1 MRLLTVYAIFSI
13 IREMSASGEV
23 DLINAIHGSFAGFNE
38 NFIYVLTSGGVEYSI
53 EISLL
58 DLDEILSMSDEK
70 KRDLRILTYL
80 VHREDAM
87 LLYGFLREDERKC
100 FTQLLSVN
108 GIGAKQ
114 ALKVLSSMK
123 VEDFLLALDKSDV
136 KKLSKIPGMGPKT
149 AQKLILQ
156 LRNVL
161 ILENNDESENKAEQK
176 KSINEYQDLI
186 DAFVE
191 MGHERRQVKD
201 KIERILKENELLL
214 YGKSRSEKET
224 FLFQTLIKGN

>member
-1 MRLLTVYAIFSI
+1 M
-13 IREMSASGEV
+13 
-23 DLINAIHGSFAGFNE
+23 INAVHGSFAGFSE
-38 NFIYVLTSGGVEYSI
+38 NFIYILTSGGVEYSI

-58 DLDEILSMSDEK
+58 DLEEILSKSEEEK
-70 KRDLRILTYL
+70 KNLKILTYPI
-80 VHREDAM
+80 HREDAM
-87 LLYGFLREDERKC
+87 LLYGFLREEERKC
-100 FTQLLSVN
+100 FIELLTVN

-123 VEDFLLALDKSDV
+123 VEDFLMALDKSDV

-161 ILENNDESENKAEQK
+161 ILESSGNDEKAPGTK
-176 KSINEYQDLI
+176 KSVNEYQDLI

-191 MGHERRQVKD
+191 MGHDRRQVKER
-201 KIERILKENELLL
+201 IERLLKENELLL
-214 YGKSRSEKET
+214 YGKSKSEKET

>member
-1 MRLLTVYAIFSI
+1 MY
-13 IREMSASGEV
+13 
-23 DLINAIHGSFAGFNE
+23 NAIYGSFTGYSE
-38 NFIYVLTSGGVEYSI
+38 NIIYILTNGGVEYAI
-53 EISLL
+53 EISTL
-58 DLDEILSMSDEK
+58 DLEEIFRKSDEE
-70 KRDLRILTYL
+70 KRNLRILTYL

-87 LLYGFLREDERKC
+87 LLYGFLREEERRC
-100 FTQLLSVN
+100 FIELLSVN

-123 VEDFLLALDKSDV
+123 LDDFLTALDKSDV

-161 ILENNDESENKAEQK
+161 ILEEKADDAK
-176 KSINEYQDLI
+176 PSLKGAGEYQDLV

-191 MGHERRQVKD
+191 MGHERKQVRE
-201 KIERILKENELLL
+201 KIERILKENELQLF
-214 YGKSRSEKET
+214 GKSKSEKEN
-224 FLFQTLIKGN
+224 FIFQTLIKGN

>member
-1 MRLLTVYAIFSI
+1 M
-13 IREMSASGEV
+13 
-23 DLINAIHGSFAGFNE
+23 INAIHGSFAGFSE
-38 NFIYVLTSGGVEYSI
+38 NNIYILTSGGVEYSI

-58 DLDEILSMSDEK
+58 DLEEILALSEDERK
-70 KRDLRILTYL
+70 NLKILTYL

-100 FTQLLSVN
+100 FIELLTVN

-123 VEDFLLALDKSDV
+123 VEDFLMALDKSDV

-161 ILENNDESENKAEQK
+161 ILESTESDEK
-176 KSINEYQDLI
+176 KGSVTRNSSEYQDLI

-191 MGHERRQVKD
+191 MGHDRRQVKER
-201 KIERILKENELLL
+201 IERLLKENELSL

>member
-1 MRLLTVYAIFSI
+1 M
-13 IREMSASGEV
+13 
-23 DLINAIHGSFAGFNE
+23 INAVHGSFAGFSE
-38 NFIYVLTSGGVEYSI
+38 NFIYILTSGGVEYSI

-58 DLDEILSMSDEK
+58 DLEEILSKSEEEK
-70 KRDLRILTYL
+70 KNLKILTYL
-80 VHREDAM
+80 IHREDAM
-87 LLYGFLREDERKC
+87 LLYGLLREAERKC
-100 FTQLLSVN
+100 LIELLTVN

-123 VEDFLLALDKSDV
+123 VEDFLMALDKSDV

-161 ILENNDESENKAEQK
+161 ILESSGNDEKAPGTK
-176 KSINEYQDLI
+176 KSVNEYQDLI

-191 MGHERRQVKD
+191 MGHDRRQVKER
-201 KIERILKENELLL
+201 IERLLKENELLL
-214 YGKSRSEKET
+214 YGKSKSEKET

>member
-1 MRLLTVYAIFSI
+1 M
-13 IREMSASGEV
+13 
-23 DLINAIHGSFAGFNE
+23 INAIHGFFAGFSE
-38 NFIYVLTSGGVEYSI
+38 NNIYILTSGGVEYSI

-58 DLDEILSMSDEK
+58 DLEEILALSEDERK
-70 KRDLRILTYL
+70 NLKILTYL

-100 FTQLLSVN
+100 FIELLTVN

-123 VEDFLLALDKSDV
+123 VEDFLMALDKSDV

-161 ILENNDESENKAEQK
+161 ILESTESDEK
-176 KSINEYQDLI
+176 KGSVTRSSSEYQDLI

-191 MGHERRQVKD
+191 MGHDRRQVKER
-201 KIERILKENELLL
+201 IERLLKENELSL

>member
-1 MRLLTVYAIFSI
+1 M
-13 IREMSASGEV
+13 
-23 DLINAIHGSFAGFNE
+23 INAVHGSFAGFSE
-38 NFIYVLTSGGVEYSI
+38 NYIYILTSGGVEYSI

-58 DLDEILSMSDEK
+58 DLEEILSRSEEERK
-70 KRDLRILTYL
+70 NLKILTYL
-80 VHREDAM
+80 IHREDAM
-87 LLYGFLREDERKC
+87 LLYGFLREEERKC
-100 FTQLLSVN
+100 FIELLTVN

-123 VEDFLLALDKSDV
+123 VEDFLMALDKSDV

-161 ILENNDESENKAEQK
+161 ILESSGNDEKAAGTK
-176 KSINEYQDLI
+176 KSVNEYQDLI

-191 MGHERRQVKD
+191 MGHDRRQVKER
-201 KIERILKENELLL
+201 IERLLKENELLL

>member
-1 MRLLTVYAIFSI
+1 M
-13 IREMSASGEV
+13 
-23 DLINAIHGSFAGFNE
+23 INAVHGSFAGFSE
-38 NFIYVLTSGGVEYSI
+38 NYIYILTSGGVEYSI

-58 DLDEILSMSDEK
+58 DLEEILSRSEEERK
-70 KRDLRILTYL
+70 NLKILTYL
-80 VHREDAM
+80 IHREDAM
-87 LLYGFLREDERKC
+87 LLYGFLREEERKC
-100 FTQLLSVN
+100 FIELLTVN

-123 VEDFLLALDKSDV
+123 VEDFLMALDKSDV

-161 ILENNDESENKAEQK
+161 ILESSGNDEKAAGTK
-176 KSINEYQDLI
+176 KSVNEYQDLI

-191 MGHERRQVKD
+191 MGHDRKQVKER
-201 KIERILKENELLL
+201 IERLLKENELLL

>member
-1 MRLLTVYAIFSI
+1 M
-13 IREMSASGEV
+13 
-23 DLINAIHGSFAGFNE
+23 INAIHGSFAGFSE
-38 NFIYVLTSGGVEYSI
+38 NNIYILTSGGVEYSI

-58 DLDEILSMSDEK
+58 DLEEILALSEDERK
-70 KRDLRILTYL
+70 NLKILTYL

-100 FTQLLSVN
+100 FIELLTVN

-123 VEDFLLALDKSDV
+123 VEDFLMALDKSDV

-161 ILENNDESENKAEQK
+161 ILESTESDEK
-176 KSINEYQDLI
+176 KGSVTRSSSEYQDLI

-191 MGHERRQVKD
+191 MGHDRRQVKER
-201 KIERILKENELLL
+201 IERLLKENELSL

>member
-1 MRLLTVYAIFSI
+1 M
-13 IREMSASGEV
+13 
-23 DLINAIHGSFAGFNE
+23 INAVHGSFAGFSE
-38 NFIYVLTSGGVEYSI
+38 NFIYILTSGGVEYSI

-58 DLDEILSMSDEK
+58 DLEEILSKSEEERK
-70 KRDLRILTYL
+70 NLKILTYL
-80 VHREDAM
+80 IHREDAM
-87 LLYGFLREDERKC
+87 LLYGFLREEERKC
-100 FTQLLSVN
+100 FIELLTVN

-123 VEDFLLALDKSDV
+123 VEDFLMALDKSDV

-161 ILENNDESENKAEQK
+161 ILESSGNDEKAPGTK
-176 KSINEYQDLI
+176 KSMNEYQDLI

-191 MGHERRQVKD
+191 MGHDRRQVKER
-201 KIERILKENELLL
+201 IERLLKENELLL

>member
-1 MRLLTVYAIFSI
+1 M
-13 IREMSASGEV
+13 
-23 DLINAIHGSFAGFNE
+23 INAIHGSFAGFSE
-38 NFIYVLTSGGVEYSI
+38 NNIYILTSGGVEYSI

-58 DLDEILSMSDEK
+58 DLEEILALSEDERK
-70 KRDLRILTYL
+70 NLKILTYL
-80 VHREDAM
+80 IHREDAM

-100 FTQLLSVN
+100 FIELLTVN

-123 VEDFLLALDKSDV
+123 VEDFLMALDKSDV

-161 ILENNDESENKAEQK
+161 ILESTESDEK
-176 KSINEYQDLI
+176 KGSVTRNSSEYQDLI

-191 MGHERRQVKD
+191 MGHDRRQVKER
-201 KIERILKENELLL
+201 IERLLKENELSL

>member
-1 MRLLTVYAIFSI
+1 MLTVYAIFSI
-13 IREMSASGEV
+13 IREMFASGEV

>member
-1 MRLLTVYAIFSI
+1 M
-13 IREMSASGEV
+13 
-23 DLINAIHGSFAGFNE
+23 INAIHGSFAGFSE
-38 NFIYVLTSGGVEYSI
+38 NNIYILTSGGVEYSI

-58 DLDEILSMSDEK
+58 DLEEILALSEDERK
-70 KRDLRILTYL
+70 NLKILTYL
-80 VHREDAM
+80 VHRVDAM

-100 FTQLLSVN
+100 FIELLTVN

-123 VEDFLLALDKSDV
+123 VEDFLMALDKSDV

-161 ILENNDESENKAEQK
+161 ILESTESDEK
-176 KSINEYQDLI
+176 KGSVTRSSSEYQDLI

-191 MGHERRQVKD
+191 MGHDRRQVKER
-201 KIERILKENELLL
+201 IERLLNENELSL

>member
-1 MRLLTVYAIFSI
+1 M
-13 IREMSASGEV
+13 
-23 DLINAIHGSFAGFNE
+23 INAVHGSFAGFSE
-38 NFIYVLTSGGVEYSI
+38 NFIYILTSGGVEYSI

-58 DLDEILSMSDEK
+58 DLEEILSKSEEEK
-70 KRDLRILTYL
+70 KNLKILTYL
-80 VHREDAM
+80 IHREDAM
-87 LLYGFLREDERKC
+87 LLYGFLREEERKC
-100 FTQLLSVN
+100 FIELLTVN

-123 VEDFLLALDKSDV
+123 VEDFLMALDKSDV

-161 ILENNDESENKAEQK
+161 ILESSGNDEKAAGTK
-176 KSINEYQDLI
+176 KSVNEYQDLI

-191 MGHERRQVKD
+191 MGHDRRQVKER
-201 KIERILKENELLL
+201 IERLLKENELLL

>member
-1 MRLLTVYAIFSI
+1 M
-13 IREMSASGEV
+13 
-23 DLINAIHGSFAGFNE
+23 INAVHGSFAGFEE
-38 NFIYVLTSGGVEYSI
+38 NNIFILTKGGVEYSI
-53 EISLL
+53 EMSLL
-58 DLDEILSMSDEK
+58 DIEEILSKSDNEK
-70 KRDLRILTYL
+70 SNLRILTHL
-80 VHREDAM
+80 IHREDAM
-87 LLYGFLREDERKC
+87 LLYGFLRDDERKC
-100 FTQLLSVN
+100 FTELLTVN

-114 ALKVLSSMK
+114 ALKVLSAMK

-161 ILENNDESENKAEQK
+161 ILESSGNEEKAPGTK
-176 KSINEYQDLI
+176 KSVNEYQDLI

-191 MGHERRQVKD
+191 MGHDRRQVKER
-201 KIERILKENELLL
+201 IERLLKENELLL

>member
-1 MRLLTVYAIFSI
+1 M
-13 IREMSASGEV
+13 
-23 DLINAIHGSFAGFNE
+23 INAVHGSFAGFSE
-38 NFIYVLTSGGVEYSI
+38 NFIYILTRGGVEYSI

-58 DLDEILSMSDEK
+58 DLEEILCKSEEEK
-70 KRDLRILTYL
+70 KNLKILTYL
-80 VHREDAM
+80 IHREDAM
-87 LLYGFLREDERKC
+87 LLYGFLREEERKC
-100 FTQLLSVN
+100 FIQLLTVN

-161 ILENNDESENKAEQK
+161 ILDSAEEE
-176 KSINEYQDLI
+176 KSSAGGTKRANEYQDLI

-191 MGHERRQVKD
+191 MGHDRRQVKER
-201 KIERILKENELLL
+201 IERLLKENELLL
-214 YGKSRSEKET
+214 YGKSKSEKET

>member
-1 MRLLTVYAIFSI
+1 M
-13 IREMSASGEV
+13 
-23 DLINAIHGSFAGFNE
+23 INAVHGSFAGFSE
-38 NFIYVLTSGGVEYSI
+38 NFIYILTSGGVEYSI

-58 DLDEILSMSDEK
+58 DLEEILSKSVEEK
-70 KRDLRILTYL
+70 KNLKILTYL
-80 VHREDAM
+80 IHREDAM
-87 LLYGFLREDERKC
+87 LLYGFLREEERKC
-100 FTQLLSVN
+100 FIELLTVN

-123 VEDFLLALDKSDV
+123 VEDFLMALDKSDV

-161 ILENNDESENKAEQK
+161 ILESSGNDEKAPGTK
-176 KSINEYQDLI
+176 KSVNEYQDLI

-191 MGHERRQVKD
+191 MGHDRRQVKER
-201 KIERILKENELLL
+201 IERLLKENELLL

>member
-1 MRLLTVYAIFSI
+1 M
-13 IREMSASGEV
+13 
-23 DLINAIHGSFAGFNE
+23 INAIHGSFAGFSE
-38 NFIYVLTSGGVEYSI
+38 NNIYILTSGGVEYSI

-58 DLDEILSMSDEK
+58 DLEEILALSEDERK
-70 KRDLRILTYL
+70 NLKILTYL

-100 FTQLLSVN
+100 FIELLTVN

-114 ALKVLSSMK
+114 ALKILSSMK
-123 VEDFLLALDKSDV
+123 VEDFLMALDKSDV

-161 ILENNDESENKAEQK
+161 ILESTESDEK
-176 KSINEYQDLI
+176 KGSVTRSSSEYQDLI

-191 MGHERRQVKD
+191 MGHDRRQVKER
-201 KIERILKENELLL
+201 IERLLNENELSL

>member
-1 MRLLTVYAIFSI
+1 
-13 IREMSASGEV
+13 
-23 DLINAIHGSFAGFNE
+23 
-38 NFIYVLTSGGVEYSI
+38 
-53 EISLL
+53 
-58 DLDEILSMSDEK
+58 
-70 KRDLRILTYL
+70 
-80 VHREDAM
+80 
-87 LLYGFLREDERKC
+87 
-100 FTQLLSVN
+100 
-108 GIGAKQ
+108 
-114 ALKVLSSMK
+114 
-123 VEDFLLALDKSDV
+123 
-136 KKLSKIPGMGPKT
+136 MGPKT

>member
-1 MRLLTVYAIFSI
+1 M
-13 IREMSASGEV
+13 
-23 DLINAIHGSFAGFNE
+23 INAVHGFFAGFSE
-38 NFIYVLTSGGVEYSI
+38 NFIYILTSGGVEYSI

-58 DLDEILSMSDEK
+58 DLEEILSKSEEERK
-70 KRDLRILTYL
+70 NLKILTYL
-80 VHREDAM
+80 IHREDAM
-87 LLYGFLREDERKC
+87 LLYGFLREEERKC
-100 FTQLLSVN
+100 FIELLTVN

-161 ILENNDESENKAEQK
+161 ILESSGNDEKAPGTK
-176 KSINEYQDLI
+176 KIVNEYQDLI

-191 MGHERRQVKD
+191 MGHDRRQVKER
-201 KIERILKENELLL
+201 IERLLKENELLL

>member
-1 MRLLTVYAIFSI
+1 M
-13 IREMSASGEV
+13 
-23 DLINAIHGSFAGFNE
+23 INAVHGSFAGFSE
-38 NFIYVLTSGGVEYSI
+38 NFIYILTSGGVEYSI

-58 DLDEILSMSDEK
+58 DLEEILSKSVEEK
-70 KRDLRILTYL
+70 KNLKILTYL
-80 VHREDAM
+80 IHREDAM
-87 LLYGFLREDERKC
+87 LLYGFLREEERKC
-100 FTQLLSVN
+100 FIELLTVN

-123 VEDFLLALDKSDV
+123 VEDFLMALDKSDV

-161 ILENNDESENKAEQK
+161 ILESSGNEEKAPGTK
-176 KSINEYQDLI
+176 KSVNEYQDLI

-191 MGHERRQVKD
+191 MGHDRRQVKER
-201 KIERILKENELLL
+201 IERLLKENELLL

>member
-1 MRLLTVYAIFSI
+1 M
-13 IREMSASGEV
+13 
-23 DLINAIHGSFAGFNE
+23 INAIHGSFAGFSE
-38 NFIYVLTSGGVEYSI
+38 NNIYILTSGGVEYSI

-58 DLDEILSMSDEK
+58 DLEEILALSEDERK
-70 KRDLRILTYL
+70 NLKILTYL

-100 FTQLLSVN
+100 FIELLTVN

-123 VEDFLLALDKSDV
+123 VEDFLMALDKSDV

-161 ILENNDESENKAEQK
+161 ILESTESDEK
-176 KSINEYQDLI
+176 KGSVTRSSSEYQDLI

-191 MGHERRQVKD
+191 MGHDRRQVKER
-201 KIERILKENELLL
+201 IERLLNENELSL

>member
-1 MRLLTVYAIFSI
+1 M
-13 IREMSASGEV
+13 
-23 DLINAIHGSFAGFNE
+23 INAIHGSFAGFSE
-38 NFIYVLTSGGVEYSI
+38 NNIYILTSGGVEYSI

-58 DLDEILSMSDEK
+58 DLEEILALSEDERK
-70 KRDLRILTYL
+70 NLKILTYL
-80 VHREDAM
+80 VHREDEM

-100 FTQLLSVN
+100 FIELLTVN

-114 ALKVLSSMK
+114 ALKILSSMK
-123 VEDFLLALDKSDV
+123 VEDFLMALDKSDV

-161 ILENNDESENKAEQK
+161 ILESTESDEK
-176 KSINEYQDLI
+176 KGSVTRSSSEYQDLI

-191 MGHERRQVKD
+191 MGHDRRQVKER
-201 KIERILKENELLL
+201 IERLLNENELSL

>member
-1 MRLLTVYAIFSI
+1 
-13 IREMSASGEV
+13 MSGDVAA
-23 DLINAIHGSFAGFNE
+23 DQFA
-38 NFIYVLTSGGVEYSI
+38 L
-53 EISLL
+53 
-58 DLDEILSMSDEK
+58 
-70 KRDLRILTYL
+70 
-80 VHREDAM
+80 H
-87 LLYGFLREDERKC
+87 
-100 FTQLLSVN
+100 
-108 GIGAKQ
+108 
-114 ALKVLSSMK
+114 

-161 ILENNDESENKAEQK
+161 ILESTDENENRAEQK

-201 KIERILKENELLL
+201 KIERILKENELLF

>member
-1 MRLLTVYAIFSI
+1 M
-13 IREMSASGEV
+13 
-23 DLINAIHGSFAGFNE
+23 INAIHGSFAGFSE
-38 NFIYVLTSGGVEYSI
+38 NNIYILTSGGVEYSI

-58 DLDEILSMSDEK
+58 DLEEILALSEDERK
-70 KRDLRILTYL
+70 NLNILTYL

-100 FTQLLSVN
+100 FIELLTVN

-123 VEDFLLALDKSDV
+123 VEDFLMALDKSDV

-161 ILENNDESENKAEQK
+161 ILESTESDEK
-176 KSINEYQDLI
+176 KGSVTRSSSEYQDLI

-191 MGHERRQVKD
+191 MGHDRRQVKER
-201 KIERILKENELLL
+201 IERLLKENELSL

>member
-1 MRLLTVYAIFSI
+1 
-13 IREMSASGEV
+13 MSVLGGT
-23 DLINAIHGSFAGFNE
+23 DLINAIHGSFAGFSE
-38 NFIYVLTSGGVEYSI
+38 NNIYILTSGGVEYSI

-58 DLDEILSMSDEK
+58 DLEEILALSEDERK
-70 KRDLRILTYL
+70 NLKILTYL
-80 VHREDAM
+80 IHREDAM

-100 FTQLLSVN
+100 FIELLTVN

-123 VEDFLLALDKSDV
+123 VEDFLMALDKSDV

-161 ILENNDESENKAEQK
+161 ILESTESDEK
-176 KSINEYQDLI
+176 KGSVTRNSSEYQDLI

-191 MGHERRQVKD
+191 MGHDRRQVKER
-201 KIERILKENELLL
+201 IERLLKENELSL